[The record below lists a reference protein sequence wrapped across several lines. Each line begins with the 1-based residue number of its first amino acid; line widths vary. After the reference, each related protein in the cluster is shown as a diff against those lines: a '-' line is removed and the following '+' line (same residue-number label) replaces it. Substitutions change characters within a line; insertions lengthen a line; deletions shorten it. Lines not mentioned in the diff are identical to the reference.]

1 MPNCID
7 QTMPAKKT
15 ATKTSLTSLAHF
27 DKLTASIRVTLY
39 LYKNPKSG
47 MSAIIK
53 NADVDQGS
61 AYAVKDWLEEND
73 LLVIG
78 KKESLPYSP
87 VLSLNEKGKKLA
99 EHLAEIEKILGP

>member
-1 MPNCID
+1 MS
-7 QTMPAKKT
+7 AKKT
-15 ATKTSLTSLAHF
+15 TKATKPLTPLGQF

-61 AYAVKDWLEEND
+61 AYAVKDWLEKND
-73 LLVIG
+73 FLVVG
-78 KKESLPYSP
+78 KKETLPYSP
-87 VLSLNEKGKKLA
+87 VLSLNEKGLKMA
-99 EHLAEIEKILGP
+99 EHLIEIEKIIEP

>member
-1 MPNCID
+1 MP
-7 QTMPAKKT
+7 TKKT
-15 ATKTSLTSLAHF
+15 TKATKPLTPLGQF

-53 NADVDQGS
+53 NAEVDQSS
-61 AYAVKDWLEEND
+61 AYAVKDWLEKNN

-78 KKESLPYSP
+78 KKETLPYSP
-87 VLSLNEKGKKLA
+87 VLSLNEKGKKMA
-99 EHLAEIEKILGP
+99 EHLIEIEKIVEP

>member
-1 MPNCID
+1 
-7 QTMPAKKT
+7 MPAKKSAK
-15 ATKTSLTSLAHF
+15 ATKPLTPLGQF

-53 NADVDQGS
+53 NAQVDQGS
-61 AYAVKDWLEEND
+61 AYAVKDWLEKNGF
-73 LLVIG
+73 LVIG
-78 KKESLPYSP
+78 KKETLPYSP

-99 EHLAEIEKILGP
+99 EHLMEIAKIIEP